1 MGFNQRLYFGPV
13 FKIKRKTIEDENII
27 NLCSNKSCINN
38 KLKIRINDP
47 FCSACGSKSES
58 NSFHINRDINLMEVS
73 ETFPDIYDYVYD
85 PLVEPDL
92 ACPTHLLLLPNYR
105 SEEVNILRNSEESF
119 IIEPLN
125 YVSKENLDKFKNLSK
140 SKLTY
145 DMLTEVFGED
155 SVSIE
160 ILLIQYY
167 S

>member
-1 MGFNQRLYFGPV
+1 
-13 FKIKRKTIEDENII
+13 
-27 NLCSNKSCINN
+27 
-38 KLKIRINDP
+38 
-47 FCSACGSKSES
+47 
-58 NSFHINRDINLMEVS
+58 MEVS
-73 ETFPDIYDYVYD
+73 EPFPDIYDYVYD
-85 PLVEPDL
+85 LLGEPDL